1 MHCCHVLF
9 RVIRCCCS
17 PFFSHS
23 SFGPST
29 AICAA
34 RFELSARPHLL
45 TCILMGA
52 SFPCHAVRICL
63 ALEFSFVFLL
73 AQNSSHGLLYAR
85 WGPDYFFG
93 RVGRPAG
100 AWAAAATLTGGN
112 RSECVVADAR
122 ARAVG
127 DGGGSVQC
135 VAGTCHVSA
144 KVLGAFLGSVG
155 GTAAATLV
163 EFKQAWLQMRVH
175 KWSGTTAGRFSW
187 RRALVMCEL
196 KCLQG
201 GGDACVHR
209 VLGVGRWV
217 GRRQRH
223 YRWRST
229 EMHGCTCACT
239 SGRGRRRVGP
249 VCGGHLSCVS

>member
-34 RFELSARPHLL
+34 RFELSARPHLF
-45 TCILMGA
+45 TCILMDA

-93 RVGRPAG
+93 RVGRPAS
-100 AWAAAATLTGGN
+100 AWAAAATLLRVAID
-112 RSECVVADAR
+112 RS
-122 ARAVG
+122 
-127 DGGGSVQC
+127 S
-135 VAGTCHVSA
+135 
-144 KVLGAFLGSVG
+144 
-155 GTAAATLV
+155 
-163 EFKQAWLQMRVH
+163 WLQMRVRER
-175 KWSGTTAGRFSW
+175 SGTAVGRFSVW
-187 RRALVMCEL
+187 RARAMCEL
-196 KCLQG
+196 KCL
-201 GGDACVHR
+201 AR
-209 VLGVGRWV
+209 SWGRGA

-223 YRWRST
+223 WWCSSKR
-229 EMHGCTCACT
+229 GCRCVCT
-239 SGRGRRRVGP
+239 SGRGQRRVGS
-249 VCGGHLSCVS
+249 VGGGQLSCAS